1 MKAGIDNAAHIGGL
15 LSGFLLGIIY
25 VCSYKFEKAD
35 AQRTVSI
42 LGELG
47 IFCICLLYTSF
58 SNIKN
63 NPILQ
68 SVYFTPVN
76 ARYVQLKATRMI
88 HDSEPMGLAEIGIQ

>member
-1 MKAGIDNAAHIGGL
+1 MKS
-15 LSGFLLGIIY
+15 LSERIVML
-25 VCSYKFEKAD
+25 
-35 AQRTVSI
+35 SI
-42 LGELG
+42 VVAKDE
-47 IFCICLLYTSF
+47 F

-88 HDSEPMGLAEIGIQ
+88 HDGEPMGLAEIGIQ